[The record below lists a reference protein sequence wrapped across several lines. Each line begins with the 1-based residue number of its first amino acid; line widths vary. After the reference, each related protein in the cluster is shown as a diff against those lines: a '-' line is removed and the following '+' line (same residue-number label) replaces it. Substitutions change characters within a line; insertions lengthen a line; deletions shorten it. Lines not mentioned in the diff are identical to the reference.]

1 MSFLTRWP
9 KPSLRYAQNSRYALD
24 VAQAQK
30 SQSLPPASDL
40 ALRNKD
46 QIGGLIKGLNLIEAF
61 DAAHTRMTLSEA
73 ARRVGISPAS
83 ARRCLLTLV
92 ELGYVQTDGKW
103 FWLGHGALRVAYAYT
118 ASTRLPRLLQPALDA
133 LSERSRESATLSVLH
148 GHDVL
153 IAARST
159 ARQTMRVGLGV
170 GSRLPPYCSAAG
182 RALLAAMSA
191 AQWEPLVKKVSMEAL
206 TPKTVVSLTGLRHI
220 LQNCR
225 ELGYASCDE
234 EIELGVRS
242 IAIPMFNQAG
252 QTVAAMSI
260 STRAERMTTSEMVR
274 QHLPTMLRS
283 REWARMRMG

>member
-1 MSFLTRWP
+1 LS
-9 KPSLRYAQNSRYALD
+9 
-24 VAQAQK
+24 
-30 SQSLPPASDL
+30 PADGL

-46 QIGGLIKGLNLIEAF
+46 QVGGLIKGLSLIEAF

-103 FWLGHGALRVAYAYT
+103 FWLGHGALRVAYAY
-118 ASTRLPRLLQPALDA
+118 ASSTRLPRLLQPALDA
-133 LSERSRESATLSVLH
+133 LSERTRESA
-148 GHDVL
+148 
-153 IAARST
+153 R
-159 ARQTMRVGLGV
+159 LGV
-170 GSRLPPYCSAAG
+170 GSRLPLYCSAAG
-182 RALLAAMSA
+182 RTLLAAMSA

-206 TPKTVVSLTGLRHI
+206 TPKTVVSLTGLRHM
-220 LQNCR
+220 LQDCR

-260 STRAERMTTSEMVR
+260 STRAERMTSSEMVR